1 MEISN
6 KKQSVFSN
14 TLVMTLIALLC
25 CALWGSA
32 TPAIKTGYKLLE
44 VSGVASIMLFA
55 GVRFFLAGVLTVI
68 IFSIGER
75 KVLIPKKE
83 NVPRILAVSAFQTVI
98 QYIFFYLGLAYTS
111 GVKGT
116 VASGSG
122 AFFAVLIASLIF
134 RQEKLTVKKISACVI
149 GFVGIVIMNFDGLS
163 LTGDA
168 LDLMGVCFVLLST
181 VSSSFSSVL
190 TKKYSAYESPVV
202 ISGYQFMIGGIFM
215 AAVGLAFGGK
225 MYMGSVGG
233 ILDLVYLAF
242 LSAIAYSLWG
252 ILLKHNPVSRVTV
265 FNFMT
270 PIFGVL
276 LTLIFLPDEPSNVTP
291 LGLVITLILISTGIL
306 LLNYKKTEKTPSK
319 VTEKAQEENIA

>member
-306 LLNYKKTEKTPSK
+306 LLNYKKTEKTPPK
-319 VTEKAQEENIA
+319 ATEKAREENIA

>member
-1 MEISN
+1 MENSN
-6 KKQSVFSN
+6 KKLSVFSN
-14 TLVMTLIALLC
+14 TLVMTLVALLC

-32 TPAIKTGYKLLE
+32 TPAIKTGYKLLQ

-55 GVRFFLAGVLTVI
+55 GVRFFMAGVLTVI

-83 NVPRILAVSAFQTVI
+83 NIPRILAVSAFQTVI

-225 MYMGSVGG
+225 MYMGSVSG

-306 LLNYKKTEKTPSK
+306 LLNYKKTEKTPPK

>member
-32 TPAIKTGYKLLE
+32 TPAIKTGYKLLR

-83 NVPRILAVSAFQTVI
+83 NIPRILAVSAFQTVI

-225 MYMGSVGG
+225 MYMGSASG

-306 LLNYKKTEKTPSK
+306 LLNYKKTEKTPPK